1 MKLKAIS
8 KERYRATA
16 AQRRLY
22 GGKTVTRFWVF
33 RAEDR
38 ENHANWVV
46 VDGFGPTPG
55 ERKTDAMR
63 RAVVLLEAKGL
74 APNPWR
80 RFSNPMGA

>member
-22 GGKTVTRFWVF
+22 GGKTVTRFCRV
-33 RAEDR
+33 EDR

-46 VDGFGPTPG
+46 VEGFGSTPG
-55 ERKTDAMR
+55 ERKTDAME
-63 RAVVLLEAKGL
+63 RARPLLEAKLRG
-74 APNPWR
+74 NPWT
-80 RFSNPMGA
+80 RFSNPQGAP